1 MKGDKRMPPAPTD
14 TNINTDPSQIPAIA
28 GGEPLC
34 RDGFQRCPR
43 YGDEELK
50 LLKEALEQQTLFYAQ
65 GRMVSRMEER
75 FCRIIGSLH
84 AVATSSG
91 TAAIHSA
98 LMAAGISPGDEVITS
113 PITDMGTVVP
123 ILWQGAI
130 PVFADVDPE
139 SCSITPDSVSAV
151 LTPRTR
157 AVLAVHLWGN
167 ACDLDGLARLC
178 AERNIILIE
187 DCAQAFGCAFRGR
200 SVGTVGAIGCFSLNE
215 FKHISCGDGGI
226 AVTSD
231 PELAR
236 RLRLATDK
244 CYGRTAEGASRLAFF
259 LANNYRM
266 TELQGA
272 VALAQMEKLEDIV
285 ARRRRWCSGLLEGLR
300 GVPGI
305 RLPRPTEGCD
315 PSWWFFPMRVIP
327 EELGC
332 GPDEFAAALR
342 AEGVPASA
350 RYIGQCVYE
359 YPLFRDH
366 SAFERGAHPF
376 SAFDYHKG
384 LCPEAEAWLETVV
397 NIAINEAYTAA
408 DMDACVRAVSRV
420 ARWFAARPASA

>member
-1 MKGDKRMPPAPTD
+1 MPPAPTD

-34 RDGFQRCPR
+34 RDGFQRRPR

-50 LLKEALEQQTLFYAQ
+50 LLKDALEQQTLFYAQ

-75 FCRIIGSLH
+75 FCRMIGSLH

-98 LMAAGISPGDEVITS
+98 LMAAGISPGDEVITP

-157 AVLAVHLWGN
+157 VVLAVHLWGN

-187 DCAQAFGCAFRGR
+187 DCAQALGCAFRGR
-200 SVGTVGAIGCFSLNE
+200 SVGTMGAIGCFSLNE

-231 PELAR
+231 PDLAR

-285 ARRRRWCSGLLEGLR
+285 TRRRRWCSRLLQGLQ

-342 AEGVPASA
+342 AEGVPAIA

-376 SAFDYHKG
+376 SAFDYRKG
-384 LCPEAEAWLETVV
+384 LCLEAEAWLETVV

-408 DMDACVRAVSRV
+408 DLDACIRAVSRV